1 MNYEALNNII
11 KLEYK
16 LILIAFLVYLGLLL
30 LGTLNATI
38 PDKNEGF
45 GSWRFAVAIIMNFAM
60 YIVLGGGI
68 ILFCV
73 ANPIRIMIQH
83 FKLIQEVEPSGKMA
97 EYIILILLPLLL
109 VLITVLFGKKIAK
122 LYRYLVYKDGKD
134 AYPADP
140 ETFITPGKFVE
151 ELRQRGLYFEA
162 EDEALIDKLNSPYQD
177 DIEKHGKS
185 EYYEKASIKR
195 LALEEEIRKGVD
207 NECLNERNSYIC
219 TPDEDVKAPGYYYNS
234 VLILPKGE
242 DRLRY
247 APVGRYVHQE
257 NLRDIPNPYKDDYYI
272 ECKIFCIDSKIY
284 ALIGL
289 GESKII
295 NEAVKG
301 FRKPFYIILA
311 EEDHLTTYFK
321 GTYYPYGSIAHHYH
335 EMEIYPNVLDGSKW
349 RRYPV
354 RKVDRVDL
362 DAINRY
368 CRELQEGIL
377 KDSIEEYL
385 RRI

>member
-30 LGTLNATI
+30 MATVNALI
-38 PDKNEGF
+38 PDKTEGF
-45 GSWRFAVAIIMNFAM
+45 GSWQFALAIVLIGAIH
-60 YIVLGGGI
+60 IVLGAGI

-162 EDEALIDKLNSPYQD
+162 EDEALIDKLNSPYLE
-177 DIEKHGKS
+177 DITKHGKS
-185 EYYEKASIKR
+185 DYYEKASIKR
-195 LALEEEIRKGVD
+195 LALDDEIREKVD
-207 NECLNERNSYIC
+207 NEHLNERNSYIC

-234 VLILPKGE
+234 VLILTKGE

-257 NLRDIPNPYKDDYYI
+257 NLRDTPNPYRDDYYI
-272 ECKIFCIDSKIY
+272 ECKIFCIDSMIY

-335 EMEIYPNVLDGSKW
+335 EMEIYPNVLDGPKL

>member
-30 LGTLNATI
+30 MATVNALI
-38 PDKNEGF
+38 PDKTEGF
-45 GSWRFAVAIIMNFAM
+45 GSWNFVLAIVLIGAIH
-60 YIVLGGGI
+60 IVLGGGI

-140 ETFITPGKFVE
+140 EAFITPGKFVE

-162 EDEALIDKLNSPYQD
+162 EDEALIDKLNSPYQE

-185 EYYEKASIKR
+185 DYYEKASIKI
-195 LALEEEIRKGVD
+195 LALDDEFREKVD
-207 NECLNERNSYIC
+207 NE
-219 TPDEDVKAPGYYYNS
+219 
-234 VLILPKGE
+234 
-242 DRLRY
+242 
-247 APVGRYVHQE
+247 
-257 NLRDIPNPYKDDYYI
+257 
-272 ECKIFCIDSKIY
+272 
-284 ALIGL
+284 
-289 GESKII
+289 
-295 NEAVKG
+295 
-301 FRKPFYIILA
+301 
-311 EEDHLTTYFK
+311 HL
-321 GTYYPYGSIAHHYH
+321 
-335 EMEIYPNVLDGSKW
+335 
-349 RRYPV
+349 
-354 RKVDRVDL
+354 
-362 DAINRY
+362 
-368 CRELQEGIL
+368 
-377 KDSIEEYL
+377 
-385 RRI
+385 

>member
-30 LGTLNATI
+30 IATVNALI
-38 PDKNEGF
+38 PDKTEGF
-45 GSWRFAVAIIMNFAM
+45 GSWNFVLAIVLIGAIH
-60 YIVLGGGI
+60 IVLGGGI

-122 LYRYLVYKDGKD
+122 LYRYVVYKDGKD

-140 ETFITPGKFVE
+140 EVFITPGKFVE
-151 ELRQRGLYFEA
+151 ELRQRGLFFEA
-162 EDEALIDKLNSPYQD
+162 EDEALIDKLNSPYLE
-177 DIEKHGKS
+177 DIAKHGKS
-185 EYYEKASIKR
+185 DYYEKASIKR
-195 LALEEEIRKGVD
+195 LALDDEIREKVD
-207 NECLNERNSYIC
+207 NEHLNERNSYIC

-247 APVGRYVHQE
+247 APV
-257 NLRDIPNPYKDDYYI
+257 
-272 ECKIFCIDSKIY
+272 
-284 ALIGL
+284 
-289 GESKII
+289 
-295 NEAVKG
+295 
-301 FRKPFYIILA
+301 
-311 EEDHLTTYFK
+311 
-321 GTYYPYGSIAHHYH
+321 
-335 EMEIYPNVLDGSKW
+335 
-349 RRYPV
+349 
-354 RKVDRVDL
+354 
-362 DAINRY
+362 
-368 CRELQEGIL
+368 
-377 KDSIEEYL
+377 
-385 RRI
+385 

>member
-11 KLEYK
+11 KSEYK
-16 LILIAFLVYLGLLL
+16 LILIAGLVFLGLLL
-30 LGTLNATI
+30 LATLNAAI

-45 GSWRFAVAIIMNFAM
+45 GSWRFAIAIIMIPAM

-73 ANPIRIMIQH
+73 ANPIRIIVQH

-97 EYIILILLPLLL
+97 EYIILILLPLLS
-109 VLITVLFGKKIAK
+109 VLIIVLFGKKIAK

-140 ETFITPGKFVE
+140 ERFITPGKFVE
-151 ELRQRGLYFEA
+151 ELRQRGLYFDVEN
-162 EDEALIDKLNSPYQD
+162 EALLDKLNSPYRE

-207 NECLNERNSYIC
+207 NESLNDRNSYIC
-219 TPDEDVKAPGYYYNS
+219 TPDEDVIAPGYYYNS

-247 APVGRYVHQE
+247 APVGRYVYQE

-289 GESKII
+289 GVSKII
-295 NEAVKG
+295 HEAVKG
-301 FRKPFYIILA
+301 YRKPFYIILA

-321 GTYYPYGSIAHHYH
+321 GKYYPYGSISHEYH
-335 EMEIYPNVLDGSKW
+335 EMVIYPNVLGGLKSD
-349 RRYPV
+349 RYPV

-368 CRELQEGIL
+368 CQELQEGIL